1 MSTAH
6 HRPKQP
12 DATKQQLLTVATQLA
27 IEQGVAGLTL
37 DAVIRGAGISK
48 GGLQHHFPT
57 KASLLE
63 GLVNGLIDSMIAE
76 IEAETERDPVRPGA
90 AARAYLRVVAAMG
103 SRPPE
108 QQYWRALTIACYVEP
123 ALWQRWREASDQLR
137 AADFTDG
144 SDPEE
149 GLAVR
154 LIAEGIWA
162 SDMFDLYGIT
172 PEQRRSLL
180 KRYAPGRVKTVGA
193 RRRTA
198 KPIA

>member
-1 MSTAH
+1 MGTAH

-12 DATKQQLLTVATQLA
+12 DATRQQLLAVATRLA

-57 KASLLE
+57 KAALLRE
-63 GLVNGLIDSMIAE
+63 LVNSLIDAMVAE
-76 IEAETERDPVRPGA
+76 IDHETARDPVPEGA

-103 SRPPE
+103 GRPPE
-108 QQYWRALTIACYVEP
+108 MQHWKALTIACYVEP
-123 ALWQRWREASDQLR
+123 NLWQRWREASDRLR
-137 AADFTDG
+137 ADDFTDG

-149 GLAVR
+149 GLAIR
-154 LIAEGIWA
+154 LIAEGLWA

-172 PEQRRSLL
+172 PKQRRSLL
-180 KRYAPGRVKTVGA
+180 ARYAAGPKTPPP
-193 RRRTA
+193 RRRPA
-198 KPIA
+198 KR

>member
-1 MSTAH
+1 MSNAH

-12 DATKQQLLTVATQLA
+12 DATKQQLVSVATRLA

-63 GLVNGLIDSMIAE
+63 ELVNGLIDAIVVE
-76 IEAETERDPVRPGA
+76 IEAETERDPVPQGA
-90 AARAYLRVVAAMG
+90 AARAYLRVVADMG
-103 SRPPE
+103 DRPPE
-108 QQYWRALTIACYVEP
+108 MQHWRALTIACYVEP
-123 ALWQRWREASDQLR
+123 ALWQRWRDASDRLR
-137 AADFTDG
+137 ALDFADG

-154 LIAEGIWA
+154 LIAEGLWA

-172 PEQRRSLL
+172 PDQRRSLL
-180 KRYAPGRVKTVGA
+180 ARYAPGRTKVAGA
-193 RRRTA
+193 RKRGA
-198 KPIA
+198 KPGA